1 MRESSPVEMACETMS
16 ACGSIVKGVNMQT
29 PIKSFA
35 QMVTKHFIFKY
46 GSQFVLH
53 NNAHLLKVGW
63 RMRFGNQPILRKPT
77 QTLQRMQ
84 SFAQAFVL
92 ITSVG
97 AIIKTEKAM
106 RHSG

>member
-1 MRESSPVEMACETMS
+1 MCE
-16 ACGSIVKGVNMQT
+16 T

-53 NNAHLLKVGW
+53 NSINITKVGW

-97 AIIKTEKAM
+97 IN
-106 RHSG
+106 S